1 MGKETGLS
9 DRIQKQWAMLSNKPG
24 GKWLFSMAIGKMAP
38 YSGTIG
44 ALARRIMLLLLA
56 LATYAFGLS
65 MVRTHP
71 YFPLTLF
78 IFTLPLAGLALR
90 MTALRRCS
98 AAGASWVLGCA
109 FLFAAFVCLLVWVLW
124 LYGAINGERRFWFS
138 NRLHFSNAAQCN
150 TTEFEPAGLVEVDG
164 IPRCTAA

>member
-1 MGKETGLS
+1 
-9 DRIQKQWAMLSNKPG
+9 
-24 GKWLFSMAIGKMAP
+24 
-38 YSGTIG
+38 
-44 ALARRIMLLLLA
+44 
-56 LATYAFGLS
+56 
-65 MVRTHP
+65 MVWTHP

-78 IFTLPLAGLALR
+78 IFTLPLTGLSLR
-90 MTALRRCS
+90 MTALRRNS

-150 TTEFEPAGLVEVDG
+150 TTEFEPAGLVEVDRT
-164 IPRCTAA
+164 PRCTAA